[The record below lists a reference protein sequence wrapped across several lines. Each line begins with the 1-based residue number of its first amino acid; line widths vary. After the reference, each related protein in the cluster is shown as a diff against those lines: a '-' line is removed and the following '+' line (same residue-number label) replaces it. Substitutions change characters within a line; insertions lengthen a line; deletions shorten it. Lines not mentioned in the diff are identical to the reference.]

1 METGAK
7 EPEKQEESK
16 RVREGIVSRQEVST
30 GPNAAQGSSEMGP
43 AKLSVG
49 FSSNEGI
56 GDFVKNG
63 WVERCGQKPDCSGLP
78 GEVTFESGRE
88 WQVRNW
94 SASCGP
100 LIDGEEEPEGSSRR
114 KKEGQRRAPPQ
125 WRRPGYLNGL

>member
-7 EPEKQEESK
+7 EPEKQEENK

-63 WVERCGQKPDCSGLP
+63 L
-78 GEVTFESGRE
+78 GRKM
-88 WQVRNW
+88 W
-94 SASCGP
+94 SEAR
-100 LIDGEEEPEGSSRR
+100 LQWITRR
-114 KKEGQRRAPPQ
+114 GDI
-125 WRRPGYLNGL
+125 